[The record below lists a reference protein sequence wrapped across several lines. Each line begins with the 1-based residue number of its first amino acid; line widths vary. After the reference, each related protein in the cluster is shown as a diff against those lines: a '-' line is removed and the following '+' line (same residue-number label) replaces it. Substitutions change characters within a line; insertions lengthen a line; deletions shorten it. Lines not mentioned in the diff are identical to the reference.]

1 MRTTIGAA
9 TLASIFAIALT
20 ACSVGPNFRRPP
32 APAADRYTVQ
42 PQPAQT
48 DVSEGPGGA
57 AQTFATDE
65 KIPTKWWTQY
75 GSSALDELVE
85 QALQANP
92 NVQSGQAALRKAHE
106 HVLAAWGVLAP
117 AIDASAAGAR
127 QRVSG
132 VQFGPTGEPAIY
144 NLYNASINV
153 SYGLDFFGR
162 ARRDL
167 ESLRAQREYRRFVL
181 EATYLTL
188 AANVVT
194 TAVAEASLREQIL
207 ATEQLIESSG
217 KRLAVIEKQRQ
228 LGGASL
234 AEVLSQRAQLAQDR
248 ATLPDLRS
256 QLDQQRSLLATLL
269 GRVPSDQPSAV
280 FRLDE
285 LHLPVTIP
293 LSLPSQLVAQRP
305 DVRQQEELLH
315 QASAQLGVATANMLP
330 QITLSGSYGGSTSNF
345 ETLMQSANRV
355 WSLSA
360 GVTQP
365 IFHGG
370 QLLHER
376 RAALAAYDEA
386 AAQYRETVLT
396 AFRNV
401 ADSLRALNADAETL
415 NAVHE
420 AHEAATASLAITD
433 RQYALGGASYLALL
447 AAQRTERQT
456 RISLIQAHAA
466 RLADTAAL
474 FQALGG
480 GPWNKE

>member
-1 MRTTIGAA
+1 MMSAA
-9 TLASIFAIALT
+9 TIASMFALALT
-20 ACSVGPNFRRPP
+20 ACSVGPNFKRPP

-42 PQPAQT
+42 PLPGHTDASDGPA
-48 DVSEGPGGA
+48 GA
-57 AQTFATDE
+57 AQAFASGE
-65 KIPTKWWTQY
+65 KIPPKWWTLY
-75 GSSALDELVE
+75 GSSALNELVD

-106 HVLAAWGVLAP
+106 NVLAAWGVLAP
-117 AIDASAAGAR
+117 AIDASTDGAR

-162 ARRDL
+162 ARRSL
-167 ESLRAQREYRRFVL
+167 ESLRAQRDYQRFAL
-181 EATYLTL
+181 QATYLTL

-234 AEVLSQRAQLAQDR
+234 ADALSQRAQLAQDR
-248 ATLPDLRS
+248 ATLPGLRS

-285 LHLPVTIP
+285 LRLPATIP
-293 LSLPSQLVAQRP
+293 LSIPSQLVTQRP

-315 QASAQLGVATANMLP
+315 QASAQVGVATANMLP
-330 QITLSGSYGGSTSNF
+330 QITLSASYGGSTSNF
-345 ETLMQSANRV
+345 DTLLQSASRV
-355 WSLSA
+355 WSVSA

-401 ADSLRALNADAETL
+401 ADSLRALHADAETL

-420 AHEAATASLAITD
+420 AHEAAAASLAITD
-433 RQYALGGASYLALL
+433 RQYALGGTSYLALL
-447 AAQRTERQT
+447 TAQRTERQT
-456 RISLIQAHAA
+456 RVSLIQAQAA

-480 GPWNKE
+480 GTWEKE